1 MSGSGVIAICP
12 LRVDSRP
19 PPKSN
24 KIIGAKSL
32 RSYLSCVKKN
42 AKFGHLL
49 PTPVETSFHRQQG
62 ESNNQF
68 YERYL
73 EGRFGKLEEELQK
86 ELAELL
92 GE

>member
-1 MSGSGVIAICP
+1 
-12 LRVDSRP
+12 
-19 PPKSN
+19 
-24 KIIGAKSL
+24 
-32 RSYLSCVKKN
+32 VKKN